1 MKLQENR
8 QTFSTKLSIL
18 FITLSLFSLQSCA
31 QKSKDKTKQ
40 TNKEDYLKIVDYS
53 IRTDII
59 NPDTLKGD
67 QKRIFWHFVKLNYKE
82 VEEMTPIKVKA
93 EFEKIGIETKAN
105 DRFADAYIFYKTYY
119 RGHKKACENLAYFE
133 FLKPK
138 SKN

>member
-1 MKLQENR
+1 MKLQRNR
-8 QTFSTKLSIL
+8 QIL
-18 FITLSLFSLQSCA
+18 YIIVFAIFLFSLQSCA
-31 QKSKDKTKQ
+31 QKNQDKSKEAK
-40 TNKEDYLKIVDYS
+40 KEDYLKNVDYS
-53 IRTDII
+53 IRSDII

-67 QKRIFWHFVKLNYKE
+67 QKLIFWHFVKLNYKE

-105 DRFADAYIFYKTYY
+105 DRFADAHIFYRTYY

-138 SKN
+138 PKN